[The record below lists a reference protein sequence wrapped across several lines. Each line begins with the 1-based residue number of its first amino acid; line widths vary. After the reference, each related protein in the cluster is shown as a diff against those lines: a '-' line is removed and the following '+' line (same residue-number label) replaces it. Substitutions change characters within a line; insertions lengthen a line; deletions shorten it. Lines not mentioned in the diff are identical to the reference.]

1 MEIEPLS
8 MPSEY
13 DPVFASPRPS
23 GGDDGPDAA
32 DLAAVHRAFG
42 HAARPFLSSP
52 AVWVAWASVLPAA
65 ALATPPVLGRFGPS
79 GGLFLWSAAILAGGL
94 AELTAMRRRG
104 AFGNRSP
111 LAAWAL
117 RVQGNLS
124 LVGLAVSA
132 VLLWTGAATLLP
144 GIWLLLLGHSF
155 FTLGGLAFRPMRT
168 AGVVFQV
175 SGAVALWPGAPA
187 LTLFAAGSAAGCL
200 WMAQAIYRMER
211 VRRETS
217 GSR

>member
-1 MEIEPLS
+1 

-23 GGDDGPDAA
+23 EGDDGPDAA
-32 DLAAVHRAFG
+32 DLTAVRRAFG
-42 HAARPFLSSP
+42 HASRPFLSSP
-52 AVWVAWASVLPAA
+52 GVWLAWAAVLPAA
-65 ALATPPVLGRFGPS
+65 ALATPAVLDRFGPS
-79 GGLFLWSAAILAGGL
+79 GGLLLWSAAILAGGL

-104 AFGNRSP
+104 ALGSRSP

-124 LVGLAVSA
+124 LVGLALSA
-132 VLLWTGAATLLP
+132 VLLWTGAAALLP
-144 GIWLLLLGHSF
+144 GLWLLLLGHSL

-168 AGVVFQV
+168 AGVLFQV
-175 SGAVALWPGAPA
+175 GGAVALWPGAPA
-187 LTLFAAGSAAGCL
+187 LTVFAVGSAAGCL
-200 WMAQAIYRMER
+200 WMAQAIYRTGR
-211 VRRETS
+211 VRTETS